1 MDDIQRAIETQ
12 KSIYDVLDRT
22 LINSD
27 STGFVCVSVD
37 RIDDI
42 KTAISAMQELQQYRQ
57 IGTVEEFAEIQNIL
71 MRDAPTLKKYRQ
83 IGTLEECREA
93 MERRKKRKPN
103 TRIVGPHDLQ
113 TIHYECPTCAKEL
126 AHDLRYKD
134 IEKDEVYI
142 SGIRTQY
149 CGECGQNILWEEND
163 GEINMGR

>member
-1 MDDIQRAIETQ
+1 MDIQSAIAHAREVAS
-12 KSIYDVLDRT
+12 KKYAEGMLCHANPDNRKLDECIECAKEHEQLAEWLT
-22 LINSD
+22 
-27 STGFVCVSVD
+27 
-37 RIDDI
+37 
-42 KTAISAMQELQQYRQ
+42 ELQQ
-57 IGTVEEFAEIQNIL
+57 
-71 MRDAPTLKKYRQ
+71 YRQ

-93 MERRKKRKPN
+93 VEKRKKRKPN
-103 TRIVGPHDLQ
+103 TRIVGSHDLQ

-126 AHDLRYKD
+126 AHDLRYED